1 MERPRPFVLTI
12 MYGWGHNPNPEN
24 NAVRMARKP
33 NFDRLWRDYPH
44 TLIRTDGPFV
54 GLPEGQMGNSEVG
67 HLNIGAGR
75 LVKMDVTRIDELI
88 ESGAFFSH
96 QVLLNAMEHARSRKL
111 HLLGLTSPGPL
122 FLPT

>member
-12 MYGWGHNPNPEN
+12 MDGWGHNPNPEN
-24 NAVRMARKP
+24 NAVQMARKP
-33 NFDRLWRDYPH
+33 NFDRLWQDYPH

-54 GLPEGQMGNSEVG
+54 GLPEGQMGSSEVG

-75 LVKMDVTRIDELI
+75 IVKMDVTRINELI

-96 QVLLNAMEHARSRKL
+96 QVLLKATLARASS
-111 HLLGLTSPGPL
+111 TCSV
-122 FLPT
+122 